1 MGGYVVTVEF
11 RLKPGAFERFRKL
24 IVENARA
31 SVRDEPGC
39 RQFDVVIPQG
49 DADRIFL
56 YEIYDDAAAFDAHRK
71 TPHFAAFDRDSA
83 ALVAAKA
90 VTVGKL
96 DYAGTDG

>member
-1 MGGYVVTVEF
+1 MVDF
-11 RLKPGAFERFRKL
+11 RLKPGTFERFRSL

-39 RQFDVVIPQG
+39 RQFDVVTPIG
-49 DADRIFL
+49 EADRVVL
-56 YEIYDDAAAFDAHRK
+56 YEIYDDAAAFEVHKR

-83 ALVAAKA
+83 PLVAAKA
-90 VTVGKL
+90 VTLGQL